1 MAEAEDGHKS
11 RHAVVLSHR
20 CLHSWFTPTHL
31 TLGSTHQSKLEERN
45 AVWRSRR
52 SRKARYSTV
61 PHIIAN
67 EQITERKPTSEKVS
81 EDATALERRIVNLR
95 VQTQTNGIKPHLVLD
110 VTFWL
115 AVTFTFG
122 SAIWVINGKST

>member
-1 MAEAEDGHKS
+1 M
-11 RHAVVLSHR
+11 
-20 CLHSWFTPTHL
+20 
-31 TLGSTHQSKLEERN
+31 
-45 AVWRSRR
+45 
-52 SRKARYSTV
+52 